1 MLATARTVFAL
12 VVAFWP
18 NQNSMVSNVLGARRV
33 VFLFLSFFF
42 GYAFIEECKIST
54 SGLCFDDEK
63 RLLRRNQGFGSLY
76 YTCLTKFLLLVF
88 RF

>member
-1 MLATARTVFAL
+1 
-12 VVAFWP
+12 
-18 NQNSMVSNVLGARRV
+18 MVSNVLGARRV
-33 VFLFLSFFF
+33 GFFFCLVFF

-63 RLLRRNQGFGSLY
+63 RLLEKSGFGSLF